1 MVNFLRDGDSINYTP
16 TVAVVAGDVVVQGTL
31 IGIAKVAIPANTLG
45 ALAVKGIF
53 RFAKGVL
60 STDALTAGATVYWDA
75 GSEVATATASGNT
88 FLGKVET
95 AAAAADS
102 TVDVR
107 LGQTG
112 Q

>member
-1 MVNFLRDGDSINYTP
+1 MPNFLRDGDSINYTP
-16 TVAVVAGDVVVQGTL
+16 AVAVVAGVVVVQGTL
-31 IGIAKVAIPANTLG
+31 LGIAKVAIPADTLG
-45 ALAVKGIF
+45 ALAVQGIF
-53 RFAKGVL
+53 TFAKGVL
-60 STDALTAGATVYWDA
+60 STDALTAGATVYWDS
-75 GSEVATATASGNT
+75 GNEVATATSGGNT

-95 AAAAADS
+95 AALAADT